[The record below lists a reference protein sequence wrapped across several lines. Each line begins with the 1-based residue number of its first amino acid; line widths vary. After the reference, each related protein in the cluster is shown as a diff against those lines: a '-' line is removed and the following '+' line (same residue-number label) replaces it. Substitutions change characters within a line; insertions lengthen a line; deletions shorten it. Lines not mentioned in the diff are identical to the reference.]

1 MHLGLLRRRP
11 IAVLWAATTLS
22 IIGDRLYAL
31 AVWWLVWEAT
41 RSAVLLGVVAVVE
54 SVPYI
59 AAGLWGRRVH
69 TRVASWRGLAAL
81 DGARLLVVAVLPLA
95 WSGGGAVDIALLL
108 AVALLLGI
116 GGAAFDAPVAALVPG
131 LVRGEEVPAAVA
143 LMDLPGRVARIAGP
157 GLAALLLA
165 VVSPVS
171 LYLID
176 AATFAVSA
184 LALLGL
190 SRHRPSPAV
199 QASAEPATPE
209 ASGVRARPLL
219 RADPEVAVGIG
230 VHAAGLLFAATAA
243 VGMPIL
249 ITARLHGGA
258 SVYALVAL
266 CTGVGALAGNLLVGR
281 CVGRAATGWLRTY
294 SAVWVVDGLIL
305 AGMGLAPTVGVLLAL
320 AAAAGLVA
328 PALGVTLQTRLS
340 QFPGPQRLRLIA
352 TDQGAV
358 RTAGTAGMLL
368 VPPLVALAPG
378 AAFVVA
384 GLCSAAVAAAA
395 PTVARGL
402 ARRREVAVADPA
414 G

>member
-1 MHLGLLRRRP
+1 
-11 IAVLWAATTLS
+11 
-22 IIGDRLYAL
+22 
-31 AVWWLVWEAT
+31 
-41 RSAVLLGVVAVVE
+41 
-54 SVPYI
+54 
-59 AAGLWGRRVH
+59 
-69 TRVASWRGLAAL
+69 
-81 DGARLLVVAVLPLA
+81 
-95 WSGGGAVDIALLL
+95 
-108 AVALLLGI
+108 
-116 GGAAFDAPVAALVPG
+116 
-131 LVRGEEVPAAVA
+131 
-143 LMDLPGRVARIAGP
+143 
-157 GLAALLLA
+157 
-165 VVSPVS
+165 
-171 LYLID
+171 
-176 AATFAVSA
+176 
-184 LALLGL
+184 
-190 SRHRPSPAV
+190 
-199 QASAEPATPE
+199 
-209 ASGVRARPLL
+209 
-219 RADPEVAVGIG
+219 